1 MRHDPTVY
9 PATLVDWSRHAP
21 TRRIACQHQKM
32 KTLLLLRHAK
42 SDWSTPGVAD
52 HERPLNKRGKRDA
65 PRMGRLLQDENLL
78 PDLILTSTAKRTRQT
93 VKATVEAGSYTGKVK
108 ASPALYLAGPEA
120 YIEVLRGVPDKYRR
134 VMVVGHNPGLEEWL
148 EQLTG
153 TKTILP
159 TAALAQVELPITQW
173 REVGEDNKGELRGVW
188 RPRELP

>member
-1 MRHDPTVY
+1 
-9 PATLVDWSRHAP
+9 
-21 TRRIACQHQKM
+21 M

-42 SDWSTPGVAD
+42 SDWSNPQVAD
-52 HERPLNKRGKRDA
+52 HDRPLNKRGKRDA

-93 VKATVEAGSYTGKVK
+93 VQAMVEAGSYTGKVK
-108 ASPALYLAGPEA
+108 ARQALYLTGPEA

-134 VMVVGHNPGLEEWL
+134 VMVVGHNPGLEELL

-153 TKTILP
+153 TGIILP
-159 TAALAQVELPITQW
+159 TAALAQVELPVTQW
-173 REVGEDNKGELRGVW
+173 RELGEETKGKLKGVW